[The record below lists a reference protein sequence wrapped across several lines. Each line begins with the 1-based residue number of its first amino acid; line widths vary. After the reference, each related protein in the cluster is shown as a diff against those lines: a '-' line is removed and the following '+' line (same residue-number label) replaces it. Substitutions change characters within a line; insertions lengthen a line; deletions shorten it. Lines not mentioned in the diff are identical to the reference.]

1 MGNLGGGEI
10 LVILVVALLV
20 LGPTRLPTA
29 ARQVGNA
36 IGELRRLS
44 SGFQNE
50 MKAAM
55 DDISVESSSS
65 DSATGDITDA
75 AGVADGED
83 ERRARGRRLVTGSSD
98 STDAESDATDTD
110 TEGPSDEDLG
120 RRNGFDADPVETPES
135 AGDDVPG

>member
-36 IGELRRLS
+36 LGELRRLS

-50 MKAAM
+50 MKSAM
-55 DDISVESSSS
+55 DEVAVESSDTTTA
-65 DSATGDITDA
+65 DST
-75 AGVADGED
+75 ADGTIAPDADAEA
-83 ERRARGRRLVTGSSD
+83 ERRARSRRLVTGSD
-98 STDAESDATDTD
+98 DATEAPPAD
-110 TEGPSDEDLG
+110 DEDLG
-120 RRNGFDADPVETPES
+120 VRNGFEAEPAQAPDA
-135 AGDDVPG
+135 AGDDAPS

>member
-36 IGELRRLS
+36 IGELRKLS

-50 MKAAM
+50 MKSAM
-55 DDISVESSSS
+55 DEV
-65 DSATGDITDA
+65 ATDPTASPTSHEA
-75 AGVADGED
+75 AVPDTEA
-83 ERRARGRRLVTGSSD
+83 ERRARSRRLVTGSDDADD
-98 STDAESDATDTD
+98 SSAPPAD
-110 TEGPSDEDLG
+110 GEDLG
-120 RRNGFDADPVETPES
+120 VRNGFEAEPAQAPDA
-135 AGDDVPG
+135 AGDDTPS